1 MLRNFYNRV
10 REKLTKKYRVELI
23 DDVTLSQS
31 RQYAIK
37 PISVFWIAALLL
49 MGVVGGTIVM
59 FVYTPALH
67 KLIPDYRDPAEVD
80 RNEAEILEM
89 VRELEAKQRFADDY
103 EASIKVIANDFKGES
118 PVLNEQRLDSIRQAQ
133 GADQEMSLDVLS
145 RLQESDGENASQAGQ
160 QIAGG
165 NSAIPVEKVAARS
178 MYGLANLFP
187 PIKGEVI
194 NPFDEASL
202 HYGVDIVAD
211 ENTLIRSVADG
222 YVVMSEYSDANG
234 WVIGVASK
242 DNLITFYKH
251 NSRLLK
257 QAGTY
262 VYAGEPVAVIGNSGE
277 NSTGMH
283 LHLELWHKGR
293 QLNPVDYIDFN

>member
-1 MLRNFYNRV
+1 M
-10 REKLTKKYRVELI
+10 KGG
-23 DDVTLSQS
+23 
-31 RQYAIK
+31 
-37 PISVFWIAALLL
+37 
-49 MGVVGGTIVM
+49 GV
-59 FVYTPALH
+59 
-67 KLIPDYRDPAEVD
+67 
-80 RNEAEILEM
+80 
-89 VRELEAKQRFADDY
+89 
-103 EASIKVIANDFKGES
+103 S
-118 PVLNEQRLDSIRQAQ
+118 PTEQAMIIGSP
-133 GADQEMSLDVLS
+133 SL
-145 RLQESDGENASQAGQ
+145 
-160 QIAGG
+160 
-165 NSAIPVEKVAARS
+165 PVKKVAAKS

-187 PIKGEVI
+187 PVKGEVI

-222 YVVMSEYSDANG
+222 YVVISEYSDANG

-293 QLNPVDYIDFN
+293 QLNPVEYIDFN